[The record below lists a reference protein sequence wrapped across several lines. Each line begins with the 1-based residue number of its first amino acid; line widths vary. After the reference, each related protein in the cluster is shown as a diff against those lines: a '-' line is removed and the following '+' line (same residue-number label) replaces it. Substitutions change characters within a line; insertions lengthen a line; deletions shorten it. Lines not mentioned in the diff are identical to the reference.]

1 MNKPDRDL
9 RMPRWAV
16 AVAAALLLTACATPG
31 PEGSLPQ
38 ALEVTPLGTGE
49 GFSAADWPAHDWWLA
64 FGDPTLDALVQR
76 ALAKAPTLAVA
87 QARVA
92 RATALQAGTGAAH
105 APQLGLSAEATDQRF
120 TAKGLIPPPV
130 AGSTAWTASL
140 QVGAAW
146 SPDLA
151 GGQRA
156 ALQAAIGQRRAAEAD
171 LQAAR
176 VLIAGHIAAAHFQL
190 AGLLDQRRVLTA
202 AEAQRRQV
210 VALVAERRAAGLDTE
225 IDLQQAQGQVAQARV
240 QGLALDDA
248 VARARHA
255 LAELTGQG
263 PQALQAHAP
272 TLAVPR
278 PLAAHRPLPADLL
291 GRRADLVAARWRVE
305 AATAGTAEAR
315 AAFYPSVNLSA
326 FVGLSSLGLDRL
338 LDLGARQ
345 YGAGPA
351 LHLPLF
357 DGGRLQAQLDSRR
370 AEVGAAVAAYDAA
383 LLRALREVAD
393 ELGTQRALVAR
404 QAAQA
409 EATAAS
415 EQAYALALARY
426 RAGLGNYLVV
436 LTAQSQV
443 LLQQQAA
450 SDLRGRR
457 LATDVALV
465 LALGGGFAPDDGV
478 PPAAKAAKAATP
490 ASVTNAPESGK
501 NPT

>member
-1 MNKPDRDL
+1 MTPVR
-9 RMPRWAV
+9 
-16 AVAAALLLTACATPG
+16 LLTRPAWAASALAVLLAACATPG
-31 PEGSLPQ
+31 PQAPLPAPRALPAAGAAETSGSASGP
-38 ALEVTPLGTGE
+38 AFGP
-49 GFSAADWPAHDWWLA
+49 ADWPAPDWWRVFA
-64 FGDPTLDALVQR
+64 DPALDTLVQR
-76 ALAKAPTLAVA
+76 ALADAPSLAAA
-87 QARVA
+87 QARVQ
-92 RATALQAGTGAAH
+92 RAAALQALSDAGRAV
-105 APQLGLSAEATDQRF
+105 QIGLSAEATDQRF
-120 TAKGLIPPPV
+120 TARGLIPPPV
-130 AGSTAWTASL
+130 AGSIGWTATL

-176 VLIAGHIAAAHFQL
+176 VMLAGQVAATHFQL
-190 AGLLDQRRVLTA
+190 AALLDQRRVVAT
-202 AEAQRRQV
+202 AEAQRAQV
-210 VALVAERRAAGLDTE
+210 AALVAERRAAGLDTE
-225 IDLQQAQGQVAQARV
+225 LELQQARGQVAQART

-248 VARARHA
+248 IDRARHA
-255 LAELTGQG
+255 LAELTAQ
-263 PQALQAHAP
+263 PPAALQTHAP

-278 PLAAHRPLPADLL
+278 PLPPNSPWPADLL
-291 GRRADLVAARWRVE
+291 GRRADLVAARWRVD
-305 AATAGTAEAR
+305 AATAGVAEAR
-315 AAFYPSVNLSA
+315 AAFYPSINLNA
-326 FVGLSSLGLDRL
+326 FVGLSSLGLDRW

-357 DGGRLQAQLDSRR
+357 DGGRLQAQLGGRR
-370 AEVGAAVAAYDAA
+370 AEVGAAVAAYDGA

-393 ELGTQRALVAR
+393 ALGTQRAVVAQ

-409 EATAAS
+409 EAAAAA
-415 EQAYALALARY
+415 ERAYALALARY

-436 LTAQSQV
+436 LTAQSTV

-457 LATDVALV
+457 LAADVALA
-465 LALGGGFAPDDGV
+465 LALGGGFG
-478 PPAAKAAKAATP
+478 
-490 ASVTNAPESGK
+490 PETTDSGK